1 MADSRPRNAS
11 LCGVCVECAPDCGIA
26 VVNPAVLLVDKK
38 IKRRCFFVL
47 NGGQTVN
54 SSDLNGATM
63 SGQRLYKVRWRK
75 GRKDDAGRCRGVV
88 YLVYPVRAARLVD
101 QPPNMPNHL
110 DYRFTLVD
118 LRHDHVDSR
127 RDKDNN
133 LVISRRGIAL
143 KSMLFTKT
151 DDAVET
157 P

>member
-1 MADSRPRNAS
+1 MMREGAGGWCTWFI
-11 LCGVCVECAPDCGIA
+11 LCVC
-26 VVNPAVLLVDKK
+26 
-38 IKRRCFFVL
+38 
-47 NGGQTVN
+47 
-54 SSDLNGATM
+54 
-63 SGQRLYKVRWRK
+63 
-75 GRKDDAGRCRGVV
+75 
-88 YLVYPVRAARLVD
+88 RLVA